1 MIILILWLAFQRISF
16 ISFYLFFELSILPVL
31 FLILGWG
38 YQPER
43 ISSSFFIFFY
53 TLFGSLPLL
62 IGIIWVII
70 RLGGFQTH
78 PSCDVITPSREIFS
92 LILLGAFFVK
102 LPLYFTHMWLPK
114 AHVEAP
120 VVGSI
125 ILAGLILK
133 LGGYGL
139 LLCNLFPLLLN
150 SFVMLVVCLSVLGAG
165 VVGLLISR
173 LTDIKVIIA
182 YSSVVHIRLVAV
194 CAISGGVGGLIG
206 LVLIIICHGFTSP
219 GIFAGANIIYERSH
233 SRRALLNKGLLR
245 STPSLTLFWFSL
257 VVLNF
262 GGPFTANLLSEILL
276 INTLSRISL
285 SLLGGAAAICF
296 FSLVYN
302 LILYASLN
310 QGVGFNYLAGQ
321 KLVVREI
328 VILFN
333 IIYPSVFFLMS
344 VQI

>member
-1 MIILILWLAFQRISF
+1 
-16 ISFYLFFELSILPVL
+16 
-31 FLILGWG
+31 
-38 YQPER
+38 
-43 ISSSFFIFFY
+43 
-53 TLFGSLPLL
+53 
-62 IGIIWVII
+62 
-70 RLGGFQTH
+70 
-78 PSCDVITPSREIFS
+78 
-92 LILLGAFFVK
+92 
-102 LPLYFTHMWLPK
+102 
-114 AHVEAP
+114 
-120 VVGSI
+120 
-125 ILAGLILK
+125 
-133 LGGYGL
+133 
-139 LLCNLFPLLLN
+139 
-150 SFVMLVVCLSVLGAG
+150 
-165 VVGLLISR
+165 
-173 LTDIKVIIA
+173 
-182 YSSVVHIRLVAV
+182 
-194 CAISGGVGGLIG
+194 
-206 LVLIIICHGFTSP
+206 
-219 GIFAGANIIYERSH
+219 
-233 SRRALLNKGLLR
+233 
-245 STPSLTLFWFSL
+245 